1 MKNLT
6 RILSL
11 ALVCVLAMSLIA
23 CSGSTNTPDPTE
35 APTVTDAPEATEAP
49 EVTEAPEITDEP
61 APTDDFDWSAY
72 PEDFSAWTIGD
83 MKTYLTAKE
92 ILGNDEFMLIDMSAE
107 LEQMSA
113 DAGFIYIDATGF
125 TVNDTIIHFD
135 AANEAGAAML
145 ETVRAQHAI
154 VVGEAS
160 VPMDAMLGAF
170 TFSYGNSLDE
180 AHIAAIT
187 EAINA
192 LAAHYGIT
200 PDFIG

>member
-1 MKNLT
+1 MKT
-6 RILSL
+6 FIRILSL

-23 CSGSTNTPDPTE
+23 CGSEPAEPDPTE
-35 APTVTDAPEATEAP
+35 APVTTEAP
-49 EVTEAPEITDEP
+49 AETEAPVETEAP
-61 APTDDFDWSAY
+61 AETEAPTDGFDWTAY
-72 PEDFSAWTIGD
+72 PEDFSAWTTGD
-83 MKTYLTAKE
+83 MKTYLTNKE
-92 ILGNDEFMLIDMSAE
+92 VLGNADFMLIDMSAE

-113 DAGFIYIDATGF
+113 DAGFLYVDAAGF

-154 VVGEAS
+154 VVGEAN

-170 TFSYGNSLDE
+170 TFSYSNSLEE
-180 AHIAAIT
+180 AHIAAIKD
-187 EAINA
+187 AINA

>member
-1 MKNLT
+1 MKT
-6 RILSL
+6 FIRILSL
-11 ALVCVLAMSLIA
+11 ALVCVLAMSLMA
-23 CSGSTNTPDPTE
+23 CTNKPAEPDPTE
-35 APTVTDAPEATEAP
+35 APANTEAP
-49 EVTEAPEITDEP
+49 A
-61 APTDDFDWSAY
+61 DDFDWTAY

-92 ILGNDEFMLIDMSAE
+92 ILGNDDFMLIDMSAE

-145 ETVRAQHAI
+145 ETVRSEHAI
-154 VVGEAS
+154 VVGES
-160 VPMDAMLGAF
+160 RVPMDAMLGAF
-170 TFSYGNSLDE
+170 TFSYSNSLDE
-180 AHIAAIT
+180 AHLTAIT

>member
-1 MKNLT
+1 MKT
-6 RILSL
+6 FIRILSL
-11 ALVCVLAMSLIA
+11 ALVCVLAMSLLA
-23 CSGSTNTPDPTE
+23 CTNKPVEPDPTE
-35 APTVTDAPEATEAP
+35 APKVTDAPEATEAP

-72 PEDFSAWTIGD
+72 PADFSAWTIGD

-92 ILGNDEFMLIDMSAE
+92 ILGNEAFMLVDMSAE

-113 DAGFIYIDATGF
+113 DAGFIYVDTTGF

-135 AANEAGAAML
+135 AANEAGAARL
-145 ETVRAQHAI
+145 ETVRSEHAI
-154 VVGEAS
+154 IVGEAS

-170 TFSYGNSLDE
+170 TFSYSNSLDE
-180 AHIAAIT
+180 AHLTAIMD
-187 EAINA
+187 AINA

>member
-1 MKNLT
+1 MKT
-6 RILSL
+6 FIRILSL
-11 ALVCVLAMSLIA
+11 ALVCVLAMSLMA
-23 CSGSTNTPDPTE
+23 CNKPAEPDPTE
-35 APTVTDAPEATEAP
+35 APVTTEAP
-49 EVTEAPEITDEP
+49 AETEAPVETEAP
-61 APTDDFDWSAY
+61 AETEAPTDGFDWTAY

-83 MKTYLTAKE
+83 MKTYLTNKKV
-92 ILGNDEFMLIDMSAE
+92 IGNDDFMLVDMGAE

-145 ETVRAQHAI
+145 ETVRSEHAI
-154 VVGEAS
+154 VVGES
-160 VPMDAMLGAF
+160 WVPMDAMLGAF
-170 TFSYGNSLDE
+170 TFSYSNSLDE
-180 AHIAAIT
+180 AHITAIT